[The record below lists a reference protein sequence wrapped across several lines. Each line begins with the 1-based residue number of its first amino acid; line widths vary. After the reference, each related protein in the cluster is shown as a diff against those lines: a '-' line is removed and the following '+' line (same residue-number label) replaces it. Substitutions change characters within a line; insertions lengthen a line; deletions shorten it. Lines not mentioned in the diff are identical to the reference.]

1 MPDDK
6 RTFESQ
12 TLNIKSVHPRGKVNK
27 ESGITKKKTN
37 KLNDQRISFSKDII
51 LRLIDWLEK
60 E

>member
-6 RTFESQ
+6 RNYEAQ
-12 TLNIKSVHPRGKVNK
+12 TLSIKSVHPRVKVNK
-27 ESGITKKKTN
+27 ESGLKKKKTS
-37 KLNDQRISFSKDII
+37 KLNDQSASFSKDVI

>member
-6 RTFESQ
+6 RTFEAQ

-27 ESGITKKKTN
+27 GSGLTKKKTSEI
-37 KLNDQRISFSKDII
+37 NDQRAPLSKDII

>member
-6 RTFESQ
+6 RTFEAQ

-27 ESGITKKKTN
+27 ESGQTKKKTN
-37 KLNDQRISFSKDII
+37 ELNNQHPSLSKDII

>member
-6 RTFESQ
+6 RTYEAQ
-12 TLNIKSVHPRGKVNK
+12 TLNIQSVHPRVKVNK
-27 ESGITKKKTN
+27 ESGLTKKKTN
-37 KLNDQRISFSKDII
+37 KLNNQHASFSKDVI